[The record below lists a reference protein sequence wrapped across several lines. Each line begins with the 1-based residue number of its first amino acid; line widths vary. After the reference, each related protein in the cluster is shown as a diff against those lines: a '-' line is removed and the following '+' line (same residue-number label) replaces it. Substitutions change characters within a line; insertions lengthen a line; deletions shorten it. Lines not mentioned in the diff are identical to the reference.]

1 MNAGVI
7 LAAGRGTRMG
17 FPKQLALYK
26 GKTLIEQVNK
36 FVNSYFQK
44 SIVVLGY
51 ESELII
57 DSTDFSNSEILLN
70 ENWEEGIISS
80 LRTAIMYLE
89 NLKDIENLFL
99 FLTDQPAIKPK
110 VVEKLISLSEGS
122 RQVIVPQ
129 YRYRVG
135 YPICI
140 PKNYWNKVSL
150 LDLTT
155 KNNESNNFEF
165 NESRNELDPLSIIEV
180 SDIEVK
186 KVWFK
191 YLQPLDINEERDR

>member
-26 GKTLIEQVNK
+26 GNTLIDQVNK

-44 SIVVLGY
+44 TIVVLGY

-80 LRTAIMYLE
+80 LRTAIMYLG

-99 FLTDQPAIKPK
+99 FLTDQPTIKPK

-140 PKNYWNKVSL
+140 PKNYWDRVSL
-150 LDLTT
+150 LDFTI

-165 NESRNELDPLSIIEV
+165 NEAQNELDPLSFIEV

-191 YLQPLDINEERDR
+191 YLQPLDINEEKDR

>member
-26 GKTLIEQVNK
+26 GNTLIDQVNK

-44 SIVVLGY
+44 TIVVLGY

-57 DSTDFSNSEILLN
+57 DSTDFLNSEILLN
-70 ENWEEGIISS
+70 ENWEEGIVSS

-99 FLTDQPAIKPK
+99 FLTDQPTIKPK

-140 PKNYWNKVSL
+140 PKNYWDRVSL
-150 LDLTT
+150 LDFTI
-155 KNNESNNFEF
+155 KNNESNNFE
-165 NESRNELDPLSIIEV
+165 LDPLSFIDV
-180 SDIEVK
+180 SDIK
-186 KVWFK
+186 RIISS
-191 YLQPLDINEERDR
+191 LS

>member
-26 GKTLIEQVNK
+26 GNTLIDQVNK

-44 SIVVLGY
+44 TIVVLGY

-57 DSTDFSNSEILLN
+57 DSTDFLNSEILLN
-70 ENWEEGIISS
+70 ENWEEGIVSS

-99 FLTDQPAIKPK
+99 FLTDQPTIKPK

-140 PKNYWNKVSL
+140 PKNYWDRVSL
-150 LDLTT
+150 LDFTI
-155 KNNESNNFEF
+155 KNNESNNFE
-165 NESRNELDPLSIIEV
+165 LDPLSFIDV

-191 YLQPLDINEERDR
+191 YLSLISSLDRN

>member
-26 GKTLIEQVNK
+26 GNTLIDQVNK

-44 SIVVLGY
+44 TIVVLGY

-57 DSTDFSNSEILLN
+57 DSTDFLNSEILLN
-70 ENWEEGIISS
+70 ENWEEGIVSS

-99 FLTDQPAIKPK
+99 FLTDQPTIKPK

-122 RQVIVPQ
+122 RLVIVPQ

-140 PKNYWNKVSL
+140 PKNYWDRISL
-150 LDLTT
+150 LDFTI
-155 KNNESNNFEF
+155 KNNESNNFE
-165 NESRNELDPLSIIEV
+165 LDPLSFIDV

-191 YLQPLDINEERDR
+191 YLQPLDINEEKDR

>member
-26 GKTLIEQVNK
+26 GNTLIDQVNK

-44 SIVVLGY
+44 TIVVLGY

-57 DSTDFSNSEILLN
+57 DSTDFLNSEILLN
-70 ENWEEGIISS
+70 ENWEEGIVSS

-99 FLTDQPAIKPK
+99 FLTDQPTIKPK

-135 YPICI
+135 YPISI
-140 PKNYWNKVSL
+140 PKNYWDRVSL
-150 LDLTT
+150 LDFTI
-155 KNNESNNFEF
+155 KNNESNNFE
-165 NESRNELDPLSIIEV
+165 LDPLSFIDV

-191 YLQPLDINEERDR
+191 YLQPLDINEEKDR

>member
-26 GKTLIEQVNK
+26 GNTLIDQVNK

-44 SIVVLGY
+44 TIVVLGY

-57 DSTDFSNSEILLN
+57 DSTDFLNSEILLN
-70 ENWEEGIISS
+70 ENWEEGIVSS

-99 FLTDQPAIKPK
+99 FLT
-110 VVEKLISLSEGS
+110 
-122 RQVIVPQ
+122 
-129 YRYRVG
+129 
-135 YPICI
+135 
-140 PKNYWNKVSL
+140 
-150 LDLTT
+150 
-155 KNNESNNFEF
+155 
-165 NESRNELDPLSIIEV
+165 
-180 SDIEVK
+180 
-186 KVWFK
+186 
-191 YLQPLDINEERDR
+191 